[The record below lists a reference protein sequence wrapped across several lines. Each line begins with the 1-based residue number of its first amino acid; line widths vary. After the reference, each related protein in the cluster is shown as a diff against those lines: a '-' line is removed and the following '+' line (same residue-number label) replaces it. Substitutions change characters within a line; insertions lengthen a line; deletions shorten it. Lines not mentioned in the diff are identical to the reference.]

1 MYPSVLHVELKQL
14 FVREN
19 IKFKLHISNHMLFV
33 LGTVDITT
41 NLISVLLIN
50 FGDMSN
56 NVVIILLTIYIFIL
70 LRQRGTSFVWSEAE
84 FLFEKKR

>member
-1 MYPSVLHVELKQL
+1 
-14 FVREN
+14 
-19 IKFKLHISNHMLFV
+19 MLFV

-56 NVVIILLTIYIFIL
+56 NVVIILLTTYIFIL

>member
-1 MYPSVLHVELKQL
+1 
-14 FVREN
+14 
-19 IKFKLHISNHMLFV
+19 MLFV